1 MNIDLFQAEN
11 YSFELPRE
19 RIAQNPAEPRD
30 SSRLLVLERETG
42 KRYHRIFREVEDF
55 LRSGDLLVLNDTKVL
70 AARLFGKK
78 AESGGEVEIFLLH
91 PVEKSPHLWE
101 ALVRPGKRLKKPT
114 KVLLEKGLEV
124 MVFPSPSSGG
134 LRIVEFPEHLDV
146 PDFLEDYGMVPLP
159 PYITESHAESDQY
172 QTIYARQLGSVA
184 APTAGLHFTQEL
196 LGRLRKRGISL
207 AFLTLHIGLGTFRP
221 VQTEDIRDHTMHE
234 EVFEISPSTVRAVE
248 ETKKRGGKVIAV
260 GTTAVRSLETGASSG
275 ILKPGKGTS
284 RLFIYPGYSFRVIDG
299 MITNFHLPQ
308 STLLMLVAA
317 FGGYRNVL
325 DSYREAVEKEYR
337 FYSFGDAMMIL

>member
-1 MNIDLFQAEN
+1 MTIDLFQAKN
-11 YSFELPRE
+11 YSFELPKE
-19 RIAQNPAEPRD
+19 RIAQNPADPRD
-30 SSRLLVLERETG
+30 SSRLLVLEKETG
-42 KRYHRIFREVEDF
+42 KRHHRTFREVGDF

-78 AESGGEVEIFLLH
+78 VESGGEVEVFLLH
-91 PVEKSPHLWE
+91 PMEKSPHLWE
-101 ALVRPGKRLKKPT
+101 ALVRPGKRFKKPT
-114 KVLLEKGLEV
+114 RVLLDKGVEIKVL
-124 MVFPSPSSGG
+124 PSPFSGG
-134 LRIVEFPEHLDV
+134 LRIVEFPELLDI
-146 PDFLEDYGMVPLP
+146 PTFLEDCGVIPLP
-159 PYITESHAESDQY
+159 PYITESQAEDEQY
-172 QTIYARQLGSVA
+172 QTIYARKLGSVA
-184 APTAGLHFTQEL
+184 APTAGLHFTPEL
-196 LGRLRKRGISL
+196 LDRLQKKGISL

-234 EVFEISPSTVRAVE
+234 ERFEISPATVRAVE
-248 ETKKRGGKVIAV
+248 ETKKRGGKVIAI

-275 ILKPGKGTS
+275 ILRPEKGTS

-317 FGGYRNVL
+317 FGGYQNVL